1 MREIDSELRVLYA
14 GPLTKEKGWERVVET
29 MCGIAQKMP
38 KMQFRLDVIS
48 QNVVAEFAKP
58 NNLHVGVLEFMPF
71 EKFCEQITQYDTFL
85 DLRDADFENR
95 RCLPIK
101 LFYYMACGKPSIYS
115 NLKAIKKG
123 VPEFENCGQ
132 LVDNTAQAIE
142 VMSEYIT
149 NKELYSQHCSNALK
163 LSQDKYN
170 WAIIKEDFLSLINDL

>member
-1 MREIDSELRVLYA
+1 
-14 GPLTKEKGWERVVET
+14 
-29 MCGIAQKMP
+29 
-38 KMQFRLDVIS
+38 
-48 QNVVAEFAKP
+48 
-58 NNLHVGVLEFMPF
+58 
-71 EKFCEQITQYDTFL
+71 
-85 DLRDADFENR
+85 
-95 RCLPIK
+95 
-101 LFYYMACGKPSIYS
+101 MACGKPSIYS

-132 LVDNTAQAIE
+132 LVDNTTQAIE